1 MVLSLLRSIEPSISQ
16 QVNAVSRL
24 QRAGFDA
31 RLSLADGRERML
43 QLRISTEQQEF
54 EAHIS
59 IASWFSLQF
68 PDWQTLAWSEA
79 DEDTLLDLF
88 NAVAE
93 PLDWEQDWLPGA
105 RIRAVGV
112 TAISGQQIALSSAQ
126 GWVYCQHL
134 PETLWPAASPAAWV
148 QALPVPL
155 VLRLGQLLMPPALL
169 SGMEV
174 GDVLLLPTVNRQ
186 LVCHGLVL
194 FNYSIQQEKIMLEQ
208 VMDAGQVAT
217 IPLNPLQASR
227 QIPLPVE
234 LVLQEMNMSVAQL
247 EQLSVGQVLTLNAD
261 AERNVLLRAN
271 GVLLARGE
279 LVEVNQQLGVQITQ
293 LLLNA

>member
-208 VMDAGQVAT
+208 VMDAGQPPDSAAGGVGVAGDEHERGAT
-217 IPLNPLQASR
+217 GAIVCRTS
-227 QIPLPVE
+227 
-234 LVLQEMNMSVAQL
+234 
-247 EQLSVGQVLTLNAD
+247 AD
-261 AERNVLLRAN
+261 TECGCR
-271 GVLLARGE
+271 
-279 LVEVNQQLGVQITQ
+279 T
-293 LLLNA
+293 